1 MYEPQNSIMCM
12 DYNLDGSRLAT
23 SGKDFNVRVYDEDMK
38 AVSVLFP
45 SASWKQSGHN
55 NRVFSIK
62 FVHDNPNILMS
73 GGWDSNL
80 IIWDMRVGESVGSL
94 FGPNLSGDSIDYKDG
109 QVITGSYRSKDQVQ
123 LWDLGKRKVINTI
136 KWPDSEHA
144 YIYTCQFSKTPGN
157 KDIMVGSVG
166 QNEVRLFEEKN
177 SYQTCG
183 LI

>member
-136 KWPDSEHA
+136 KWPDSENA